1 MLDPLIRLLCE
12 TSFERLPT
20 STVRATQTFLLDCLA
35 IGVAGRRGP
44 HREAIVEVAETWG
57 SGTTARVMG
66 DDLWLP
72 ASGAAFVNAFQMHC
86 LEFDCVHEG
95 AVVHAMTAVAGAV
108 LAESERSSPV
118 DGRRFLAAIALGAEV
133 AAVLGLAAAAPL
145 TFFRPATAG
154 VFGAAAAVGVLRGYD
169 AARLRA
175 CFGHA
180 LCQAAGTMQA
190 HEEGKP
196 TLPVQL
202 AGAARAGL
210 VAADLAGAGVP
221 APDHALEGRF
231 GYLRLFERCHRTAGL
246 AEALGVVWRVE
257 ELSHKPYPSGRAT
270 HGAVHGILE
279 LRRRG
284 VTVDNLVRMRL
295 TAPPLIH
302 QLVVRP
308 ATPGMTA
315 NYARLC
321 YGYVGAAAL
330 ADGDVRLDHFDGES
344 LRDAKRI
351 ALARRFEAE
360 LDEVEDPAAFCPQ
373 SVTAELADG
382 SRLTAHVPALP
393 GSPVRPLAESERLA
407 KVSTCLGSVYAD
419 GLRRAD
425 ALHAAVDALPGAAD
439 ASRVLDPVTGDS

>member
-1 MLDPLIRLLCE
+1 MLDPLLRLLGE
-12 TSFERLPT
+12 TSFDALPA

-44 HREAIVEVAETWG
+44 HREVVVGVAKTWG
-57 SGTTARVMG
+57 TGEAARVMG
-66 DDLWLP
+66 DGLRLP

-86 LEFDCVHEG
+86 LEFDPVHEA
-95 AVVHAMTAVAGAV
+95 AVVHAMTAVLGAS
-108 LAESERSSPV
+108 LAESDQSPV
-118 DGRRFLAAIALGAEV
+118 DGQRFLVALTLGTEV
-133 AAVLGLAAAAPL
+133 AAVLGLAADAPL

-169 AARLRA
+169 ATRLRV

-190 HEEGKP
+190 HEEGKS
-196 TLPVQL
+196 TLAVQL

-221 APDHALEGRF
+221 APADALEGRY
-231 GYLRLFERCHRTAGL
+231 GYLRLFESSHRTAGI
-246 AEALGVVWRVE
+246 ADALGVVWRVE
-257 ELSHKPYPSGRAT
+257 EMSHKPYPSGRAT
-270 HGAVHGILE
+270 HGAVHGVLD

-284 VTVDNLVRMRL
+284 VTDDNLVRMQL

-308 ATPGMTA
+308 ATPAMTA

-321 YGYVGAAAL
+321 YGYVGAVAL
-330 ADGDVRLDHFDGES
+330 ADGDVRLDHFARES
-344 LRDAKRI
+344 LGDARRL
-351 ALARRFEAE
+351 ALAQRFEAD
-360 LDEVEDPAAFCPQ
+360 LNDIEDPAAFTPQ
-373 SVTAELADG
+373 SVTAKLRDG
-382 SRLTAHVPALP
+382 RTLTAHLEALP
-393 GSPVRPLAESERLA
+393 GSPENPLLKSECLA

-419 GLRRAD
+419 PGRTC
-425 ALHAAVDALPGAAD
+425 ALQAAVGDLPD
-439 ASRVLDPVTGDS
+439 ASDASCVLDPVTGNA

>member
-1 MLDPLIRLLCE
+1 MLDPLLRLLGE
-12 TSFERLPT
+12 TSFDDLPA

-44 HREAIVEVAETWG
+44 HREAVVGVAKTWG
-57 SGTTARVMG
+57 AGEVARVMG
-66 DDLWLP
+66 DDLRLP
-72 ASGAAFVNAFQMHC
+72 APGAAFVNAFQMHC
-86 LEFDCVHEG
+86 LEFDPVHEA
-95 AVVHAMTAVAGAV
+95 AVVHAMSAV
-108 LAESERSSPV
+108 LGASLAQCEQSPV
-118 DGRRFLAAIALGAEV
+118 DGKRFLLALALGTEV

-154 VFGAAAAVGVLRGYD
+154 VFGAAAAVGVLRRYD
-169 AARLRA
+169 ATRLRA

-196 TLPVQL
+196 TLAVQL
-202 AGAARAGL
+202 AGAARAGI

-221 APDHALEGRF
+221 APEEALEGRY
-231 GYLRLFERCHRTAGL
+231 GYLRLFEGSHSTAGL

-257 ELSHKPYPSGRAT
+257 EMSHKPYPSGRAT
-270 HGAVHGILE
+270 HGAVHGILD

-284 VTVDNLVRMRL
+284 VGVDNLARMQL

-308 ATPGMTA
+308 ATPDMTA

-330 ADGDVRLDHFDGES
+330 VDGDVRFDHFDRAS
-344 LRDAKRI
+344 LGDAKRL
-351 ALARRFEAE
+351 ALAQRFEAD
-360 LDEVEDPAAFCPQ
+360 LNAVEDPAAFTPQ
-373 SVTAELADG
+373 SVTAKLLDG
-382 SRLTAHVPALP
+382 RVLTAHVDALP
-393 GSPVRPLAESERLA
+393 GSPGNPLSESERLA
-407 KVSTCLGSVYAD
+407 KMSTCLGSVYGD
-419 GLRRAD
+419 PGRAN
-425 ALHAAVDALPGAAD
+425 ALQTVVDALPD
-439 ASRVLDPVTGDS
+439 ASNASHVLDPVTGDA